1 MYLKIEQSK
10 IKPFF
15 SMDFKLARAL
25 VTQPNWDAPLS
36 RNEGDRRYFILL
48 RYVLI
53 IAAAYLLLFE
63 GETAAPV
70 VITLIAGALAS
81 NVFLSCLPQNLL
93 LRPFTVGLI
102 ICTDIGWIAIGLW
115 YKGSFGSDIFF
126 LYFFVLFLAAIG
138 EDLILI
144 VVAAVLLSALDLTL
158 FVIPGQYKSMWT
170 SSSLIRVPF
179 ILTAALFY
187 GHLTENVKRER
198 RYALMEKEFAEKMA
212 HVVHA
217 QTKDLREQAEEL
229 RVNYEKALEAS
240 RLKAEFVA
248 TVSHELRTPLQA
260 VMGYIEALLDG
271 AMGALQSSQKKVLD
285 RIRENGL
292 YILDLVLGILDL
304 NRLEAGRAPVRWEE
318 IDAPGLLGEVR
329 GMTRHMPPAGDV
341 VLEFYAMPG
350 IPMIVSDRDKLKII
364 LRNLV
369 GNAIKFTEKGIITV
383 RAEFAPETQTVEF
396 SVRDTGTGIDEDD
409 MPFIFD
415 MFWQKDKSHTRPMAG
430 IGLGLYIVRRLVNDL
445 MGEIDAESKKNEGA
459 MFRVRVPVSPG
470 LMVREPHHPEGNR
483 RSDRG

>member
-1 MYLKIEQSK
+1 MSMQLKSA
-10 IKPFF
+10 P
-15 SMDFKLARAL
+15 SL
-25 VTQPNWDAPLS
+25 VTTQNREAPLS
-36 RNEGDRRYFILL
+36 RNEDEKRLFVLL

-53 IAAAYLLLFE
+53 IGAAYLFLFE
-63 GETAAPV
+63 GEMEAPIV

-81 NVFLSCLPQNLL
+81 NVLLSHLPVNLL

-102 ICTDIGWIAIGLW
+102 VCVDIGWIVAGLW
-115 YKGSFGSDIFF
+115 YQGSFGSDIIL
-126 LYFFVLFLAAIG
+126 LYFFVLFMAAMG
-138 EDLILI
+138 ENLILI
-144 VVAAVLLSALDLTL
+144 VIAAVLLSGVDLT
-158 FVIPGQYKSMWT
+158 FVMIPGQDRSIWT
-170 SSSLIRVPF
+170 FSSLIRIPF
-179 ILTAALFY
+179 IFTAALFY

-217 QTKDLREQAEEL
+217 QTKDLREQAEEF
-229 RVNYEKALEAS
+229 RMNYEKALETS

-271 AMGALQSSQKKVLD
+271 AMGALQSSQKRVLD

-292 YILDLVLGILDL
+292 YILDLILGILDL

-318 IDAPGLLGEVR
+318 IDVPGLLGEVGR
-329 GMTRHMPPAGDV
+329 MTRHMPRAGDV
-341 VLEFYAMPG
+341 VLEFYAVPG

-369 GNAIKFTEKGIITV
+369 GNAIKFTEKGLIMV
-383 RAEFAPETQTVEF
+383 RADFDPETQTVGF
-396 SVRDTGTGIDEDD
+396 SVRDTGTGIDEED

-415 MFWQKDKSHTRPMAG
+415 MFWQKDKSHTHAMAG
-430 IGLGLYIVRRLVNDL
+430 IGLGLHIVKRLVEDIV
-445 MGEIDAESKKNEGA
+445 GEIQVESEKGEGS

-483 RSDRG
+483 RSDRGEL